1 MTHRTALWLALLAAL
16 AALQDRPTLPAD
28 ELPEPLDRAP
38 ALGLPEVVPDPPGNP
53 FSEER
58 AALGR
63 RLFFDPVLSADRSV
77 SCASCHQPEH
87 GFADPRSKSLGVH
100 GRRTLRNAPTLL
112 NRAFGRHFMWDG
124 RFSTLEEQVLQ
135 PIENELE
142 MGLALD
148 EAVERLRADPAYAP
162 AFAAAYPEGVSR
174 DNLGRALATFVRGL
188 LLAGSPIDRFRMTGD
203 HAALTPLQRT
213 GLWVYESKGGCW
225 KCHFGANFT
234 DEGFHNTGV
243 GVLFEEPEPGRFEV
257 TGEEADRGRFKTPT
271 LRGLAFTAP
280 YMHDGS
286 LETLE
291 DVVEFYRIG
300 GGANP
305 NLDERLRPADLTD
318 HEAEAL
324 VAFLEAL
331 SLQAQ

>member
-1 MTHRTALWLALLAAL
+1 MTHRAAHLLALLGAL
-16 AALQDRPTLPAD
+16 AVPQEPVLPAD
-28 ELPEPLDRAP
+28 ELPAALDRVP
-38 ALGLPEVVPDPPGNP
+38 ALGLPEVVPEPPENP

-63 RLFFDPVLSADRSV
+63 RLFFDPVLSVDRSV
-77 SCASCHQPEH
+77 SCASCHRPDH
-87 GFADPRSKSLGVH
+87 GFADTRSKSVGVR
-100 GRRTLRNAPTLL
+100 GRTTLRNAPTLL

-124 RFSTLEEQVLQ
+124 RFSTLEDQVLQ

-148 EAVERLRADPAYAP
+148 RAVERLRADPEYAT
-162 AFAAAYPEGVSR
+162 AFEAAFPGGVSR

-188 LLAGSPIDRFRMTGD
+188 LLGDSPVDRFRMRGD
-203 HAALTPLQRT
+203 HASLTTLQRT
-213 GLWVYESKGGCW
+213 GLWVYESKGRCW
-225 KCHFGANFT
+225 KCHFGPNFT

-243 GVLFEEPEPGRFEV
+243 GALLGEPVPERFEV
-257 TGEEADRGRFKTPT
+257 TGDESDRGRFKTPT

-286 LETLE
+286 LQTLE
-291 DVVEFYRIG
+291 DVVAFYRIG
-300 GGANP
+300 GGANAH
-305 NLDERLRPADLTD
+305 LDERLQPADLTD
-318 HEAEAL
+318 REAEAL

-331 SLQAQ
+331 SLRSP